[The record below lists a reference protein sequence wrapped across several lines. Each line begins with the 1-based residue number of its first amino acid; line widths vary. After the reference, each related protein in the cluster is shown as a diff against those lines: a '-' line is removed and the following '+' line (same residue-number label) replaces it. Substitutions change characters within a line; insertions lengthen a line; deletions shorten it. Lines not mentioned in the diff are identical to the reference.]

1 MNMDY
6 KYTLRELG
14 TPYPVHCTLG
24 GLMEKFSYNNE
35 LDFEDNFERWYV
47 INSDERM
54 YHNDPV
60 YDRET
65 AKEVFV
71 KWMQSKWQVDQK
83 KKEPS

>member
-14 TPYPVHCTLG
+14 EPYPVPCTLED
-24 GLMEKFSYNNE
+24 LMEKFSYNSE
-35 LDFEDNFERWYV
+35 MDFEENFERWYV

>member
-1 MNMDY
+1 
-6 KYTLRELG
+6 
-14 TPYPVHCTLG
+14 
-24 GLMEKFSYNNE
+24 MEKFSYNNE

-71 KWMQSKWQVDQK
+71 KWMQS
-83 KKEPS
+83 